1 MKTRDPTP
9 PPGSDAA
16 SDEASD
22 AAAAAVTPDPFV
34 ARLLGQ
40 IKGALSVWVRD
51 LEVEHGERS
60 SALSFVHPV
69 HGATIMVVVD
79 AGEGDPEEEGAT
91 PASVGAFVILGD
103 FDGIADDRDAIFRT
117 FALNA
122 SLMSCAVGLVRL
134 NADEVVTALCR
145 RLPAASVDVAE
156 IRDMI
161 DAMIWEYAQA
171 AGFLADDA
179 PAAAPAEA

>member
-1 MKTRDPTP
+1 MSTSEPTSP
-9 PPGSDAA
+9 R
-16 SDEASD
+16 D
-22 AAAAAVTPDPFV
+22 AAATDPDAEVAFTPDPFV

-51 LEVEHGERS
+51 LEVEHGGRS

-69 HGATIMVVVD
+69 HGATVMVVVD

-91 PASVGAFVILGD
+91 PPSVGTFVILGD

-122 SLMSCAVGLVRL
+122 SLMSCAVGLLRL

-145 RLPAASVDVAE
+145 RLPAAAVDVAE
-156 IRDMI
+156 IREMI

-171 AGFLADDA
+171 AGFLADEA
-179 PAAAPAEA
+179 PAAEPAEG

>member
-1 MKTRDPTP
+1 MTTRDPTP
-9 PPGSDAA
+9 PPG

-79 AGEGDPEEEGAT
+79 AGEGDPEEEGST

-179 PAAAPAEA
+179 AAAAPAEG